1 MDYDMAP
8 VGINLNDLDGD
19 TDDEDLLDDMED
31 YMASTPKA

>member
-1 MDYDMAP
+1 MAP
-8 VGINLNDLDGD
+8 EDINLNDLDAD